1 MQSIKSGYLD
11 LYTEMDVVAIAIE
24 TIVTDE

>member
-11 LYTEMDVVAIAIE
+11 LYTEMDVVAISIE